1 MSNEID
7 LDKEIDELM
16 KMCLEEM
23 KRTEKPRVIELLKQ
37 AYSVVNSD
45 PLKSMELFRT
55 AKLMSDLL
63 RQ

>member
-1 MSNEID
+1 MSNEIG

-16 KMCLEEM
+16 EKCLEEM
-23 KRTEKPRVIELLKQ
+23 KRTAKPRVIELLKQ
-37 AYSVVNSD
+37 AYSMVSTD

-63 RQ
+63 RK

>member
-7 LDKEIDELM
+7 LVKEIDELM

-23 KRTEKPRVIELLKQ
+23 KRTAKPRVIELLKQ

>member
-16 KMCLEEM
+16 KKCLKEM
-23 KRTEKPRVIELLKQ
+23 KRTAKPRVIELLKH

>member
-23 KRTEKPRVIELLKQ
+23 KRTAKPRVIELLKQ

>member
-7 LDKEIDELM
+7 LDKEIDEMM
-16 KMCLEEM
+16 KKCLAEM
-23 KRTEKPRVIELLKQ
+23 KRTAKPRVIELLKQ
-37 AYSVVNSD
+37 AYSMINTD

-63 RQ
+63 RK

>member
-1 MSNEID
+1 MSKEID

-16 KMCLEEM
+16 KKCLEEM
-23 KRTEKPRVIELLKQ
+23 KRTAKPRVIELLKQ

-55 AKLMSDLL
+55 AKFMSDLL

>member
-1 MSNEID
+1 MSSQID
-7 LDKEIDELM
+7 IDNEIDELM
-16 KMCLEEM
+16 KKCLEEM
-23 KRTEKPRVIELLKQ
+23 KRTAKPRVIELLKQ
-37 AYSVVNSD
+37 TYSLITID